1 MAIATRIFDPEPSAA
16 SFRLGAIAKE
26 FLAQGHSVRV
36 LTVSPPSELK
46 SVETVAAKHER
57 LVVKRFPVLR
67 DATGYVRGYVQYLSF
82 DVPLFFRVLF
92 GPKQDAIIVEPPPTS
107 LFAVTAAAALRRIP
121 LFAYAADVWSDAS
134 ASTGAPAAVVKF
146 VRWLERVAWSRARGV
161 FAVNQGVA
169 GRVRE
174 IAPRAVVEVV
184 GNGIDTELFSLQAPM
199 GSEEATG
206 IPECRYALYSGTA
219 SEWQGA
225 EVFINALGELGLDRD
240 EFAVVF
246 LGQGSAWGD
255 LQELAAEAGVHVVF
269 HEPVSPTVAAAWQRS
284 ATMSLAS
291 IVPGKG
297 YDFAYPTK
305 LFAAWACGTPVVFAG
320 RGPARDA
327 LAQQSFL
334 GRGVDYGVAEVA
346 QAMHE
351 LLGAPA
357 ARDDIA
363 EWARENV
370 SLQSVARRVAAFT
383 WARAPRLAALR
394 EGRA

>member
-1 MAIATRIFDPEPSAA
+1 MT
-16 SFRLGAIAKE
+16 
-26 FLAQGHSVRV
+26 QGHRVRV

-46 SVETVAAKHER
+46 DVETTKHER
-57 LVVKRFPVLR
+57 LAVKRFPVLR

-107 LFAVTAAAALRRIP
+107 LLVVTVAAALRRTP
-121 LFAYAADVWSDAS
+121 VFAYAADVWSDAS
-134 ASTGAPAAVVKF
+134 ASTGAPVAVVSF
-146 VRWLERVAWSRARGV
+146 VRWLERLAWSRARGV

-169 GRVRE
+169 ERVRE
-174 IAPRAVVEVV
+174 IAPHAVVEVV
-184 GNGIDTELFSLQAPM
+184 GNGIDTELFSLQAPVD
-199 GSEEATG
+199 SEEVTR

-225 EVFINALGELGLDRD
+225 DVFIKALGELGLTQE

-255 LQELAAEAGVHVVF
+255 LQKLAAEAGVHVIF
-269 HEPVSPTVAAAWQRS
+269 HDSVSPTVAAAWQRS

-305 LFAAWACGTPVVFAG
+305 LFAAWACGTPVIFAG
-320 RGPARDA
+320 RGPAREA
-327 LAQQSFL
+327 LAQHAFL
-334 GRGVDYGVAEVA
+334 GRGVDYGVTEVA
-346 QAMHE
+346 EAMRE
-351 LLGAPA
+351 LLGAPLS
-357 ARDDIA
+357 RDDIA
-363 EWARENV
+363 EWASENV